1 MAEEE
6 DEGRLS
12 VVLLHLFV
20 LVYGYLEE
28 LWMAAVSV
36 LMPFV

>member
-1 MAEEE
+1 MEEE
-6 DEGRLS
+6 EEGRLS
-12 VVLLHLFV
+12 VVLLRLFV
-20 LVYGYLEE
+20 LVYGYPEE